1 MSKEYEGQ
9 DLKDIAA
16 RAEQDL
22 NDPKHNT
29 VKGGSLSS
37 SLMYDYV
44 PRRKTDISTAEE
56 SGIDQSVTNKFP
68 GSTAG
73 TNQSQIK

>member
-9 DLKDIAA
+9 DLLDIAA

-22 NDPKHNT
+22 NDPKHNSGVQEGTGFGGKT
-29 VKGGSLSS
+29 VGGGS
-37 SLMYDYV
+37 
-44 PRRKTDISTAEE
+44 TSTEE

-73 TNQSQIK
+73 EFHKIYGPLPAR